1 MTGGANTLGRKQKG
15 FSLIEVLVALV
26 VIAIGLLGIAKM
38 QVLALTET
46 ANASRRSIA
55 AIEAASLVASMHA
68 NNYYWASGFAPASFT
83 VVGTNISDPTL
94 SQPVNC
100 DNGAQCTAAQLAAY
114 DVQQWAKE
122 LASVV
127 PNPSSTIG
135 CTNTPGV
142 PVVCSIEISWSE
154 QQMGVNQQG
163 SGGPQMQAPTYIL
176 HVEP

>member
-1 MTGGANTLGRKQKG
+1 MNSNITDAGSRQEG

-55 AIEAASLVASMHA
+55 AIEAASLAASMHA
-68 NNYYWASGFAPASFT
+68 NNDYWASGFAPASFT
-83 VVGTNISDPTL
+83 VTGTSISDPTL
-94 SQPVNC
+94 SQTVNC
-100 DNGAQCTAAQLAAY
+100 DNGTQCSAPQLAAY

-127 PNPSSTIG
+127 PNPSSIVG
-135 CTNTPGV
+135 CVNTPGV

-163 SGGPQMQAPTYIL
+163 SDGPQMQAPSYIL